1 MFKKERKT
9 AKGLI
14 VVLIITYLLFAM
26 FVAGFIWFGFAASKT
41 TDTDINGG
49 FLSFVRYTFAD
60 PARYFTFRVK
70 GLNALLQLV
79 LPALFYAFVFIFVL
93 YLIVGIAVG
102 SKKHR
107 GIPAAAIT
115 AVFLGVFAYF
125 LTTADLSKF
134 LAVIANVDPLK
145 DAGPMMAIPS
155 VMILFSVV
163 FLIVFSYIAFFM
175 SLVEAIKNPVV
186 EVKATQEA
194 ASEDAPKAEE
204 NQAAPAPEVAYTEEP
219 VMFEPVNEAAIEYEP
234 LPEPEAPAQE
244 EAKAEA
250 PAEESKEEKPANNND
265 DLKSLLREVVRDIV
279 RDEIARNNANQ
290 PKGDFN
296 PLAGG
301 SITGATFGGPLVVQY
316 FNGGINSPAAPQ
328 AEPAPAPQP
337 EPKAEPQPE
346 PEPVEEKPAP
356 QPVEEEPE
364 PAEEPVVEEQPVEE
378 EPQPEPAPEAEEVEP
393 APEEQP
399 AEEPV
404 AEPEPVVEKQP
415 QPVEEKPVEEQP
427 VEEAAPVEVPVE
439 APAEEKKPIIRIPF
453 TERMI
458 NADEEMKN
466 NYNEL
471 KNEILSYGVNS
482 RVSNS
487 GDTFRLHRVTYVK
500 ITIAGLSLKLY
511 FALNPE
517 DYKDSTLPI
526 QNAGHKGIYA
536 EIPLVFKV
544 KSGLSMRRCKQLI
557 QDVMDKNGLE
567 QGEIKDIDWVE
578 QLKSEPQE
586 ESQEEAPEADK

>member
-1 MFKKERKT
+1 MLKKQRKT
-9 AKGLI
+9 GKGLI
-14 VVLIITYLLFAM
+14 AILIVSYLLFAI
-26 FVAGFIWFGFAASKT
+26 FAGGYVWFGLAAAKT
-41 TDTDINGG
+41 ADTDINGG
-49 FLSFVRYTFAD
+49 LLSFVKYTFAD
-60 PARYFTFRVK
+60 PALFFTFKVK
-70 GLNALLQLV
+70 GVVRILQLV
-79 LPALFYAFVFIFVL
+79 LPGLFYAFVFIFVL
-93 YLIVGIAVG
+93 YFIVGIIVG
-102 SKKHR
+102 VKKHR
-107 GIPAAAIT
+107 GISAAALI
-115 AVFLGVFAYF
+115 AVFLSVVAYF
-125 LTTADLSKF
+125 IAATDLSKF

-155 VMILFSVV
+155 VLVLVSIVFFIL
-163 FLIVFSYIAFFM
+163 FSYIAFFM
-175 SLVEAIKNPVV
+175 SLVEALKNPKV
-186 EVKATQEA
+186 EEK
-194 ASEDAPKAEE
+194 PAEE
-204 NQAAPAPEVAYTEEP
+204 NASEQAPQAEEKQEAPAAEIAYTEEP
-219 VMFEPVNEAAIEYEP
+219 VMFEEIEDPQMEFEP
-234 LPEPEAPAQE
+234 LPEPEAPAE
-244 EAKAEA
+244 EKAEEEHA
-250 PAEESKEEKPANNND
+250 FTEEPKEQKPAEDKD

-290 PKGDFN
+290 PRSDFN

-316 FNGGINSPAAPQ
+316 FNGGINSPAAAQAQP

-337 EPKAEPQPE
+337 EPKAEPRPA
-346 PEPVEEKPAP
+346 PAPVEEKPEP
-356 QPVEEEPE
+356 QPVE
-364 PAEEPVVEEQPVEE
+364 
-378 EPQPEPAPEAEEVEP
+378 
-393 APEEQP
+393 
-399 AEEPV
+399 EEPV
-404 AEPEPVVEKQP
+404 AEPEPEPVVEEPVQEEPQP
-415 QPVEEKPVEEQP
+415 EEAPVEEVVEPVEEQP
-427 VEEAAPVEVPVE
+427 VEEPQPEEAPVEEAQPEPVVEEPAQEPVEEQPVVESAPVE

-458 NADEEMKN
+458 NADEEMQK

-511 FALNPE
+511 FALNPD

-557 QDVMDKNGLE
+557 QDLMDKNGLE

-578 QLKSEPQE
+578 QLKNEPEGESEE
-586 ESQEEAPEADK
+586 

>member
-1 MFKKERKT
+1 MLKKQRKT
-9 AKGLI
+9 GKGLI
-14 VVLIITYLLFAM
+14 AILIVSYLLFAI
-26 FVAGFIWFGFAASKT
+26 FAGGYVWFGLAAAKT
-41 TDTDINGG
+41 ADADINGG
-49 FLSFVRYTFAD
+49 LLSFVKYTFAD
-60 PARYFTFRVK
+60 PALFFTFKVRGVVRI
-70 GLNALLQLV
+70 LQLV
-79 LPALFYAFVFIFVL
+79 LPGLFYAFVFIFVL
-93 YLIVGIAVG
+93 YFIVGIIVG
-102 SKKHR
+102 VKKHR
-107 GIPAAAIT
+107 GISAAALI
-115 AVFLGVFAYF
+115 AVFLSVVAYF
-125 LTTADLSKF
+125 IAATDASKF

-145 DAGPMMAIPS
+145 DAGITMAIPS
-155 VMILFSVV
+155 VMVLFSIV
-163 FLIVFSYIAFFM
+163 FFILFSYIAFFM
-175 SLVEAIKNPVV
+175 SLVEAIKNPKV
-186 EVKATQEA
+186 EEK
-194 ASEDAPKAEE
+194 PAEE
-204 NQAAPAPEVAYTEEP
+204 NASEQAPQAKENQEAPAAEIAYTEEP
-219 VMFEPVNEAAIEYEP
+219 VMFEEIEEPQMEFEP
-234 LPEPEAPAQE
+234 LPEPEV
-244 EAKAEA
+244 
-250 PAEESKEEKPANNND
+250 PAEEKAEEEPAFTEEPKEEKPAEDKD

-290 PKGDFN
+290 PRSDFN

-316 FNGGINSPAAPQ
+316 FNGGINSPAAAQAQP

-337 EPKAEPQPE
+337 EPKAEPQPA
-346 PEPVEEKPAP
+346 PAPVEEKPEP
-356 QPVEEEPE
+356 QPVEEKPE
-364 PAEEPVVEEQPVEE
+364 PQPEPVVEEQPAE
-378 EPQPEPAPEAEEVEP
+378 EPQPEPAPVVEEVEPAPEEAPVEEPVAEPEPAVEEQPVEEPQPEP

-399 AEEPV
+399 AEE
-404 AEPEPVVEKQP
+404 
-415 QPVEEKPVEEQP
+415 
-427 VEEAAPVEVPVE
+427 AAPVEAPV
-439 APAEEKKPIIRIPF
+439 EEKKPIIRIPF

-458 NADEEMKN
+458 NADEEMKK

-511 FALNPE
+511 FALNPD

-557 QDVMDKNGLE
+557 QDLMDKNGLE

-578 QLKSEPQE
+578 QLKNEPEGESEE
-586 ESQEEAPEADK
+586 